1 MERRFFMNRIFNSI
15 FLGLSVVLLASC
27 QSKSNEPMNQEST
40 TTTAITP
47 ESISATPVETVANSD
62 DHKKLT
68 LEEFNKEISSEKL
81 SMVDFYTTW
90 CGPCKQMAPFVAEI
104 KAEKSDIVNVI
115 KVDAEAQLD
124 ISSKYNL
131 EGYPTII
138 FFKKG
143 EVIFKQLGALDKEG
157 LLQLVNKYK

>member
-1 MERRFFMNRIFNSI
+1 MAN
-15 FLGLSVVLLASC
+15 C
-27 QSKSNEPMNQEST
+27 QSKSNETMNQDST
-40 TTTAITP
+40 TTSAITP
-47 ESISATPVETVANSD
+47 ESISASPVDNVSNSD

-104 KAEKSDIVNVI
+104 KVEKSDVVNVI

-143 EVIFKQLGALDKEG
+143 EVIYKQLGELDKEG

>member
-1 MERRFFMNRIFNSI
+1 MERRFLMNRIFTSI
-15 FLGLSVVLLASC
+15 FLGLSVFLLASC
-27 QSKSNEPMNQEST
+27 QSKSNEPMNQDST
-40 TTTAITP
+40 VTSAITP
-47 ESISATPVETVANSD
+47 ETIAATPVENVASTD

-68 LEEFNKEISSEKL
+68 LEEFNKEIATEKL

-104 KAEKSDIVNVI
+104 KAEKSDIVNII
-115 KVDAEAQLD
+115 KVDAEEQLD

-143 EVIFKQLGALDKEG
+143 EVIYKQLGALDKEG

>member
-1 MERRFFMNRIFNSI
+1 MNGIFTSI
-15 FLGLSVVLLASC
+15 FLGMSVFLLASC
-27 QSKSNEPMNQEST
+27 QSKSTEPMNQDST
-40 TTTAITP
+40 TTAAITP
-47 ESISATPVETVANSD
+47 ETVASTPVENVSD
-62 DHKKLT
+62 HDNHKKLT

-104 KAEKSDIVNVI
+104 KAEKSEIVNVI

>member
-47 ESISATPVETVANSD
+47 ESISATPVETVANCD

-143 EVIFKQLGALDKEG
+143 EVIFKQLGALDKDG

>member
-1 MERRFFMNRIFNSI
+1 M
-15 FLGLSVVLLASC
+15 GLSVVFLASC

-131 EGYPTII
+131 KGYPTII

>member
-15 FLGLSVVLLASC
+15 FLGLSVVLMASC
-27 QSKSNEPMNQEST
+27 QSKSNETMIQDST

-131 EGYPTII
+131 EGYPTIV

-143 EVIFKQLGALDKEG
+143 EVIFKQLGALDKDG

>member
-15 FLGLSVVLLASC
+15 FLGLSVVFLASC

>member
-1 MERRFFMNRIFNSI
+1 
-15 FLGLSVVLLASC
+15 
-27 QSKSNEPMNQEST
+27 
-40 TTTAITP
+40 
-47 ESISATPVETVANSD
+47 
-62 DHKKLT
+62 
-68 LEEFNKEISSEKL
+68 
-81 SMVDFYTTW
+81 
-90 CGPCKQMAPFVAEI
+90 MAPFVAEI
-104 KAEKSDIVNVI
+104 KAEKSDVVNVI

>member
-1 MERRFFMNRIFNSI
+1 MERRLIKNGIITSILFGLGIFS
-15 FLGLSVVLLASC
+15 FQSC
-27 QSKSNEPMNQEST
+27 QSKTNTDST
-40 TTTAITP
+40 ENVTTTAITP
-47 ESISATPVETVANSD
+47 ESIAAVPAE

-68 LEEFNKEISSEKL
+68 LDEFNKEIASEKL
-81 SMVDFYTTW
+81 TMVDFYTTW

-104 KAEKSDIVNVI
+104 KTEKADIVNVI

>member
-90 CGPCKQMAPFVAEI
+90 WGPCKQMAPFVAEI

>member
-15 FLGLSVVLLASC
+15 FLGLSVVLMASC
-27 QSKSNEPMNQEST
+27 QSKSNETMIQDST

-143 EVIFKQLGALDKEG
+143 EVIFKQLGALDKDG

>member
-1 MERRFFMNRIFNSI
+1 MERRFFMNRIFNSF

-27 QSKSNEPMNQEST
+27 QSKSNEPMNQDST

-47 ESISATPVETVANSD
+47 ESISATPVEAVSNSD

>member
-1 MERRFFMNRIFNSI
+1 MERRLIKNGIFTSI
-15 FLGLSVVLLASC
+15 LFGLGIFSFQSC
-27 QSKSNEPMNQEST
+27 QSKSTNDSNDSAAT
-40 TTTAITP
+40 SAITP
-47 ESISATPVETVANSD
+47 ESIAAAPVDNVASTD
-62 DHKKLT
+62 EHKKLT
-68 LEEFNKEISSEKL
+68 LEEFNKEIASEKL
-81 SMVDFYTTW
+81 TMVDFYTTW

>member
-15 FLGLSVVLLASC
+15 FLGLGVVLLASC

>member
-15 FLGLSVVLLASC
+15 FLGLSVVLMASC
-27 QSKSNEPMNQEST
+27 QSKSNETMIQDSS

-143 EVIFKQLGALDKEG
+143 EVIFKQLGALDKDG

>member
-104 KAEKSDIVNVI
+104 KSEKSDIVNVI

>member
-1 MERRFFMNRIFNSI
+1 MN
-15 FLGLSVVLLASC
+15 LDTAA
-27 QSKSNEPMNQEST
+27 P
-40 TTTAITP
+40 TAITP
-47 ESISATPVETVANSD
+47 ETIAATPVENVAVTN

-68 LEEFNKEISSEKL
+68 LDEFNKEIASEKL

-143 EVIFKQLGALDKEG
+143 
-157 LLQLVNKYK
+157 

>member
-27 QSKSNEPMNQEST
+27 QSKSNEPMNQDST

-143 EVIFKQLGALDKEG
+143 EVIFKQLGALDKDG

>member
-1 MERRFFMNRIFNSI
+1 MERRFFINRIFNSI

-27 QSKSNEPMNQEST
+27 QSKSNEPMNQDST

>member
-15 FLGLSVVLLASC
+15 FLGLSVVLMASC
-27 QSKSNEPMNQEST
+27 QSKSNETMIQDST

-68 LEEFNKEISSEKL
+68 IEEFNKEISSEKL

-143 EVIFKQLGALDKEG
+143 EVIFKQLGALDKDG

>member
-1 MERRFFMNRIFNSI
+1 MKRRFLMNGIFTSI
-15 FLGLSVVLLASC
+15 FLGMSVFLMANC
-27 QSKSNEPMNQEST
+27 QSKSNETMNQDST
-40 TTTAITP
+40 TTSAITP
-47 ESISATPVETVANSD
+47 ESISASPVDNVSNSD

-104 KAEKSDIVNVI
+104 KVEKSDVVNVI

-143 EVIFKQLGALDKEG
+143 EVIYKQLGELDKEG

>member
-1 MERRFFMNRIFNSI
+1 MERRFLTNRIFTSI
-15 FLGLSVVLLASC
+15 FLGLSVFLLASC
-27 QSKSNEPMNQEST
+27 QSKSNEPMNQDST
-40 TTTAITP
+40 VTSAITP
-47 ESISATPVETVANSD
+47 ETIAATPVENVASTD

-68 LEEFNKEISSEKL
+68 LEEFNKEIATEKL

-104 KAEKSDIVNVI
+104 KAEKSDIVNII
-115 KVDAEAQLD
+115 KVDAEEQLD

-143 EVIFKQLGALDKEG
+143 EVIYKQLGALDKEG

>member
-1 MERRFFMNRIFNSI
+1 MERRFLMNRIFTPV
-15 FLGLSVVLLASC
+15 FFGLSVFLLASC
-27 QSKSNEPMNQEST
+27 QSKSIEAMNLDT
-40 TTTAITP
+40 AAPTAITP
-47 ESISATPVETVANSD
+47 ETIAATPVENVAVTN

-68 LEEFNKEISSEKL
+68 LDEFNKEIASEKL

-143 EVIFKQLGALDKEG
+143 EVIFKQLGALDKAG

>member
-1 MERRFFMNRIFNSI
+1 MERRFLMNKIFTSV
-15 FLGLSVVLLASC
+15 FLGLCVFLLASC
-27 QSKSNEPMNQEST
+27 QSKSNESMNQDST
-40 TTTAITP
+40 TTAAITP
-47 ESISATPVETVANSD
+47 ETIDATTVETAANSD

-90 CGPCKQMAPFVAEI
+90 CGPCKQMAPFIAEI
-104 KAEKSDIVNVI
+104 KAEKSEIVNVI

-124 ISSKYNL
+124 ISSKYYL
-131 EGYPTII
+131 AGYPTII

-143 EVIFKQLGALDKEG
+143 EMIFKQLGALDKEG